1 MKPLNQI
8 VEALVCRLDANL
20 RETFEERAGIMQFE
34 AGKPRELSEALA
46 LLDVIRSHP
55 LAVCEVRALNIELD
69 GQSLIVV
76 TADQELA
83 NKHFADIGATPVALV
98 DLAQA
103 VRDFGIAAVLAHLG

>member
-1 MKPLNQI
+1 MTPLNPI

-20 RETFEERAGIMQFE
+20 REAFEERAGIMQFE

-55 LAVCEVRALNIELD
+55 LAVCEVRALTIELD
-69 GQSLIVV
+69 GQSRIVL
-76 TADQELA
+76 TTDQELA
-83 NKHFADIGATPVALV
+83 NKHFADLGATRVGPV